1 MIFLIVLKLKIL
13 LNIVITVQDNLL
25 QGMNITKGLT
35 VLQIISVRAID
46 TGEEGALKLN
56 NKVNIYQV
64 EVVKNPKDSR
74 LMILF
79 RIKIK

>member
-64 EVVKNPKDSR
+64 EVVKDPKDSR
-74 LMILF
+74 LID
-79 RIKIK
+79 II

>member
-1 MIFLIVLKLKIL
+1 
-13 LNIVITVQDNLL
+13 
-25 QGMNITKGLT
+25 MNITKGLT

-74 LMILF
+74 
-79 RIKIK
+79 